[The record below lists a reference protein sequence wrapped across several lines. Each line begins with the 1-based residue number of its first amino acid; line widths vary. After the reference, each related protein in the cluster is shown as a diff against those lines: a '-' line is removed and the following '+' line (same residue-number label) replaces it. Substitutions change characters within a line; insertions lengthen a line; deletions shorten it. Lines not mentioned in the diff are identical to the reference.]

1 MFGSSPKQRSLDW
14 HNPQLGLFKRTGEVT
29 EDRQDKVAQRAEKGK
44 LEKARKSNREKCWAL
59 ILSGNQSTSPEMN
72 QRETVREK
80 TIGGSQA
87 SKVLKLFDIR
97 RKCGSEVE
105 PTLLGIRAENYSL
118 KWRVLPEYY
127 PLQIGRITKI
137 TDGNPSGL
145 FRPNLA
151 NLHAFLST
159 IPKRLSQ
166 LQFIFQDFENRII
179 KTPKG
184 LSLNHSKKGSLRFP
198 VLISNLKAHAGTLE
212 RTFSFS
218 KLAKIW
224 QRVWGGSH
232 CKW

>member
-14 HNPQLGLFKRTGEVT
+14 HNPQLGLFNWTGEVT
-29 EDRQDKVAQRAEKGK
+29 EDQQDKVAQRAEKGK

-59 ILSGNQSTSPEMN
+59 ILSENQSTSPEMN
-72 QRETVREK
+72 QRETERENN
-80 TIGGSQA
+80 GGSQP

-97 RKCGSEVE
+97 RGCGSEVE

-159 IPKRLSQ
+159 IPKRLCQ
-166 LQFIFQDFENRII
+166 LQFNFHDFENRNI

-184 LSLNHSKKGSLRFP
+184 LSLNHSKKGM
-198 VLISNLKAHAGTLE
+198 
-212 RTFSFS
+212 
-218 KLAKIW
+218 
-224 QRVWGGSH
+224 
-232 CKW
+232 